1 MDKQS
6 VKGIM
11 ECYGYNNSKLK
22 VSNKELDI
30 DDVFIK
36 DDKEVYIILEDEL
49 WMDKIESYQRMI
61 LWFQNCVDN
70 EIIKYNINIIILY
83 RNLDIEQDF
92 KMIDYIKQYERDLHF
107 CRKLFINLDDE
118 NSLNI
123 LPFYKIKSVSIERKD
138 AGLRERIDRIIN
150 NNVVVEELIKETPD
164 FNIIN
169 EFCGQGD

>member
-92 KMIDYIKQYERDLHF
+92 KMIDYIKKYERDLHF

>member
-92 KMIDYIKQYERDLHF
+92 KMIDYIKKYERDLHF

-138 AGLRERIDRIIN
+138 AVLRERIDRIIN

>member
-92 KMIDYIKQYERDLHF
+92 KMID
-107 CRKLFINLDDE
+107 FIL
-118 NSLNI
+118 
-123 LPFYKIKSVSIERKD
+123 
-138 AGLRERIDRIIN
+138 
-150 NNVVVEELIKETPD
+150 
-164 FNIIN
+164 
-169 EFCGQGD
+169 